1 MHNLDYA
8 RVSTA
13 LVQTS
18 TNALILRV
26 KSLCNSEDVSLC
38 ISATRETAMSWG
50 LLILVCICS
59 LLNIQYDIYRVSTVV
74 GLLPHTQN
82 YVCSLFL
89 DVFTFLCVFS
99 VGVCIGK
106 PYCIYVHVSFMF

>member
-1 MHNLDYA
+1 MY
-8 RVSTA
+8 
-13 LVQTS
+13 
-18 TNALILRV
+18 
-26 KSLCNSEDVSLC
+26 LCHERNSSSRIV
-38 ISATRETAMSWG
+38 TMSWG
-50 LLILVCICS
+50 LLFLVCICS
-59 LLNIQYDIYRVSTVV
+59 LLNIQYDIYRASTVV

-106 PYCIYVHVSFMF
+106 PYCIYVHVSFIGFSVCFSFNRFIGIIFIGIKAC